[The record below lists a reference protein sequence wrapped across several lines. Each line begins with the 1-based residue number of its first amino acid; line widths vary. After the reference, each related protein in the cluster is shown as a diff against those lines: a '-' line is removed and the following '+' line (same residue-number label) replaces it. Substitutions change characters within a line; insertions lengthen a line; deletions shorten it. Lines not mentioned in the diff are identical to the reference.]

1 MIRPFYDRRSPS
13 SGSPPVQVVGLAWL
27 CALIWLPVS
36 GRAIGDSPGALY
48 SVPPEAS
55 GTGTLLAQGKPAKPP
70 TDAQLQELVRQAEAL
85 RAKGAY
91 GEAAELWEQIQV
103 IVEKVLGPEHPHTA
117 TSLNNLAGLYRNQGR
132 YVEAEPLYKRA
143 LAIREKALGPEHP
156 DTATTLTNLAVLYDN
171 QGRYGEVE
179 PLYKR
184 SLEIREKAL
193 GPEHPDT
200 ATTLNNLA
208 VLYDNQG
215 RYGEAEPLYKRA
227 LAIRENA
234 LGPEH
239 PDTATTL
246 TNLAVL
252 YDNQGRYGE
261 AEPLYKRALA
271 IREKALGPEHP
282 DTATTLNNLAVL
294 YRNQGRYG
302 EAEPLY
308 KPALAIREKVVGAEH
323 PSTATSLNNLAG
335 FYESQGRYSE
345 AEPLY
350 KRALAIRERV
360 LGPEHP
366 LTATTLNNLAG
377 LHRSQGRYGDAEP
390 LYKRSLA
397 ISERALGPE
406 HPDTATTLNNL
417 AELYRSQG
425 RYGDAEPLCKR
436 SLAIRERVL
445 GAEHPDT
452 AASLNNLARLYDNQ
466 GRYGEAEPVYKS
478 ALVIREKVLG
488 PEHPDTA
495 TSLNNLAGLYL
506 NKGRDGDAEPAYKR
520 SLAIREK
527 VLGLEH
533 PDTADSLNNLVLFY
547 LQQATSSAAA
557 PLLQRLNR
565 TQANWLVRELPLQ
578 PRELRSSLLDVQ
590 PDAPATTFALFHENP
605 TAASLALETRLN
617 RQGLLAEI
625 ERVQAQLKGS
635 NPETRQLAE
644 QVAGI
649 DRLLASVSLPLAQRE
664 PLRQQRQQLES
675 KLYRLLPAL
684 KIDPVTTTQVA
695 AALKASAPQGLLVEF
710 QKYRPW
716 GKGAKG
722 KGEWGAERYVALLLR
737 PDGSIRSIPLGVA
750 EPIDAAISDAVAAS
764 ASSDRQAE
772 APQRLAAVSQLLLKP
787 LQAELNGV
795 RELFV
800 SPDGEL
806 NRLPFAALPVA
817 ATDGPT
823 LGESLQ
829 LRLLTTGRE
838 LVRLQ
843 QPGKA
848 GNATTLISNPDFGT
862 PSRSAKSPQAPPAAL
877 QDLGPWPP
885 LPGTATEADGLNP
898 MLRPQA
904 AISGRAATAALVAQ
918 QKGPRILHIATH
930 GFFLPPQEPMVGSK
944 NAVLSLSFEP
954 LQRSGLVFAG
964 ANQLADN
971 PATDAYLTAA
981 EATAMDLQ
989 GTELVTLSACDTG
1002 RGGVRSGEGVYG
1014 LQRALAVAGARSTLL
1029 SLWKVDDDLTALF
1042 MEEFY
1047 KRLKAGEGRADALR
1061 NTQTWFR
1068 SNGSSTLRDVRVWGA
1083 FQLSGDWRPMTG
1095 W

>member
-1 MIRPFYDRRSPS
+1 MAELYRN
-13 SGSPPVQVVGLAWL
+13 Q
-27 CALIWLPVS
+27 
-36 GRAIGDSPGALY
+36 GR
-48 SVPPEAS
+48 
-55 GTGTLLAQGKPAKPP
+55 
-70 TDAQLQELVRQAEAL
+70 
-85 RAKGAY
+85 Y
-91 GEAAELWEQIQV
+91 GEAEPLYKRSLAIYEKLLGAEHSL
-103 IVEKVLGPEHPHTA
+103 TA
-117 TSLNNLAGLYRNQGR
+117 TSLNNLAGLYESQGR
-132 YVEAEPLYKRA
+132 YVEAEPLYKRS
-143 LAIREKALGPEHP
+143 LAITEKVLGSEHP
-156 DTATTLTNLAVLYDN
+156 HSGASLNNLAGLYKS
-171 QGRYGEVE
+171 QGRYVDAE

-184 SLEIREKAL
+184 SLAIKEKVL
-193 GPEHPDT
+193 GREHPST
-200 ATTLNNLA
+200 ATSLNNLA
-208 VLYDNQG
+208 ALYKSQGRYGEAEPLYKRSLALYETLLGAEHSLTAASLNNLAGLYQDQG

-227 LAIRENA
+227 LAIS
-234 LGPEH
+234 
-239 PDTATTL
+239 
-246 TNLAVL
+246 
-252 YDNQGRYGE
+252 
-261 AEPLYKRALA
+261 
-271 IREKALGPEHP
+271 
-282 DTATTLNNLAVL
+282 
-294 YRNQGRYG
+294 
-302 EAEPLY
+302 
-308 KPALAIREKVVGAEH
+308 EKVLGAEH
-323 PSTATSLNNLAG
+323 PSTATS
-335 FYESQGRYSE
+335 
-345 AEPLY
+345 
-350 KRALAIRERV
+350 
-360 LGPEHP
+360 
-366 LTATTLNNLAG
+366 
-377 LHRSQGRYGDAEP
+377 
-390 LYKRSLA
+390 
-397 ISERALGPE
+397 
-406 HPDTATTLNNL
+406 LNNL

-425 RYGDAEPLCKR
+425 RYGDAEPLYVR
-436 SLAIRERVL
+436 TVAIVEKVL
-445 GAEHPDT
+445 GAEHPLTASSLNSLASLYNDQGRYAEAEILSVRSLSIREKVLGAQHPSTATSLHSLAVLYESLGRYGDAETFYKRSLTIREKVLGAHHPDT
-452 AASLNNLARLYDNQ
+452 AASLNNLAAIYESQ
-466 GRYGEAEPVYKS
+466 SRYGEAEPLFKRS
-478 ALVIREKVLG
+478 LAISEKVLGAQHPDIAATLSNLAGLYLNQGRFGEAEPLYKRSMAISEKELG
-488 PEHPDTA
+488 PEHPNSV
-495 TSLNNLAGLYL
+495 TSLNNLAG
-506 NKGRDGDAEPAYKR
+506 
-520 SLAIREK
+520 
-527 VLGLEH
+527 
-533 PDTADSLNNLVLFY
+533 FY
-547 LQQATSSAAA
+547 LLQTNSTAAI

-565 TQANWLVRELPLQ
+565 HQTNWLLGELPRQ
-578 PRELRSSLLDVQ
+578 PRELRTSLLDKQ
-590 PDAPATTFALFHENP
+590 PDAIGSTFALLDQNP
-605 TAASLALETRLN
+605 TVGALALETRLN

-625 ERVQAQLKGS
+625 ERRQALLKS
-635 NPETRQLAE
+635 SSPETRQLAE

-649 DRLLASVSLPLAQRE
+649 DRQLASVSLPQAQRE

-684 KIDPVTTTQVA
+684 KIDPVTTAQVA

-716 GKGAKG
+716 VKGAKG
-722 KGEWGAERYVALLLR
+722 KGQWGSQRYVALLLR
-737 PDGSIRSIPLGVA
+737 PDGSIRSIPLGAA
-750 EPIDAAISDAVAAS
+750 EPIDAAIEDAVAAS
-764 ASSDRQAE
+764 ASSDRQRE
-772 APQRLAAVSQLLLKP
+772 ASQRLAAVSQLLLKP

-806 NRLPFAALPVA
+806 NRLPFAALPMAA
-817 ATDGPT
+817 ATGPT

-838 LVRLQ
+838 MVRLQ

-885 LPGTATEADGLNP
+885 LPGTATEADGLTP

-944 NAVLSLSFEP
+944 NAALSLSFEP